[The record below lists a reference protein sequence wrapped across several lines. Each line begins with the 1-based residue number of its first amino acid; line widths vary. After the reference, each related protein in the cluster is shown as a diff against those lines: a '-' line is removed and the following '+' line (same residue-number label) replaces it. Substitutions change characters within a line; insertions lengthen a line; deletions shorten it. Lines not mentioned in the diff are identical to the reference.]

1 MTRAV
6 ESIKYTQWP
15 VNVTMMQSCAV
26 AEFSD
31 QCESFI
37 TQTLTNIT
45 SHHITVLN
53 LDTSHSQQY
62 QHAVTIIQ

>member
-45 SHHITVLN
+45 SHHCLE
-53 LDTSHSQQY
+53 S
-62 QHAVTIIQ
+62 